1 MLWEFA
7 LAWWRL
13 ERGHARM
20 NLLQE
25 AVQPLLHTYD
35 ETDGASPWLTAMPP
49 AWRQSGYLNLE
60 EL

>member
-7 LAWWRL
+7 PAWLRL
-13 ERGHARM
+13 EREHARM

-25 AVQPLLHTYD
+25 SVQPLLHTDD
-35 ETDGASPWLTAMPP
+35 EADGASPWLTAIPP